1 MLDPQSLQLVFQL
14 SVSFLAA
21 ILLFYFLFQGIKN
34 QDKVLLF
41 VQKLNLVYVWFIAS
55 IIIVIS
61 YHKQLHDLVT
71 DPPKYI
77 FVLAAFTW
85 LLTFIGNIYKEKL
98 EGQKM
103 LTEAIKLSLE
113 GKFFD
118 LDKKVEKLEGR
129 FDILEGRFDILET
142 EVHVIKT
149 TTDSILLLLQ
159 NMNQN
164 NNP

>member
-21 ILLFYFLFQGIKN
+21 ILLFYILFQGIKN
-34 QDKVLLF
+34 QDKVILF
-41 VQKLNLVYVWFIAS
+41 VQKLNFVYVWFIAT

-113 GKFFD
+113 GKIGD
-118 LDKKVEKLEGR
+118 LDNKFETR
-129 FDILEGRFDILET
+129 FTTLET
-142 EVHVIKT
+142 RFTTLESDVHNIQT
-149 TTDSILLLLQ
+149 TLNSVLTILQSLQ
-159 NMNQN
+159 NQN
-164 NNP
+164 TPNP